1 MDFVISNHTS
11 RHGFTVKIKGDPI
24 NLNDTVYTLDSFTCE
39 FEGGLNTSLRIYL
52 RPKGDRHMLV
62 PVSLVAL
69 PEDLRGEITR
79 YVEGIAEKI
88 RTEV

>member
-1 MDFVISNHTS
+1 VDFVISKHTS
-11 RHGFTVKIKGDPI
+11 RHEFTAKIKGDPI
-24 NLNDTVYTLDSFTCE
+24 NLNGTVYTLDSLTCE
-39 FEGGLNTSLRIYL
+39 FEGGLNTGLRIYL
-52 RPKGDRHMLV
+52 RPKADRYTLV

>member
-1 MDFVISNHTS
+1 MDFVISNHIS
-11 RHGFTVKIKGDPI
+11 RHEFTVKIKGDPI
-24 NLNDTVYTLDSFTCE
+24 DLNGIVYTLDSLMCE
-39 FEGGLNTSLRIYL
+39 FESGLNTSLRIYL

>member
-1 MDFVISNHTS
+1 V
-11 RHGFTVKIKGDPI
+11 P
-24 NLNDTVYTLDSFTCE
+24 
-39 FEGGLNTSLRIYL
+39 
-52 RPKGDRHMLV
+52 V

-88 RTEV
+88 HTEV